1 MAHTTPSEHDIQST
15 FIAKMQL
22 RAKTDPRLA
31 WLHAIPNAAKRGYI
45 TRCRML
51 DEGLRAGV
59 ADVFIPWPSGGLH
72 GLYIEFKAGRNDC
85 TAEQAAFGEYAIG
98 AGYGWC
104 VCRSVDEAMAA
115 VERYL
120 NGDQALE

>member
-1 MAHTTPSEHDIQST
+1 MTEHDIQST
-15 FIAKMQL
+15 FIAEMRL
-22 RAKTDPRLA
+22 RAKIDPRLA
-31 WLHAIPNAAKRGYI
+31 WVHSIPNAARRGYV

-59 ADVFIPWPSGGLH
+59 ADVFLPYPSNGLH

-85 TAEQAAFGEYAIG
+85 TPEQLAFGEAALE

-104 VCRSVDEAMAA
+104 VCRSVDEAMEA
-115 VERYL
+115 VSRYL
-120 NGDQALE
+120 EGSNGQKSTS